1 MLETSFQQSH
11 NISMTGGTEKLRFR
25 LSAGYIDNNGVLITD
40 KDQYRRMNV
49 SGFIS
54 AISRNGLLRKLLLVM
69 PIARK
74 HCLAQPWVLSIPPVW
89 LLFYPEGN
97 MPAGISDEAEG
108 LPFFTPANQIRW
120 SNPSKTLNDNL
131 VFS

>member
-54 AISRNGLLRKLLLVM
+54 ANITKWFTQE
-69 PIARK
+69 AT
-74 HCLAQPWVLSIPPVW
+74 LS
-89 LLFYPEGN
+89 Y
-97 MPAGISDEAEG
+97 AHSK
-108 LPFFTPANQIRW
+108 
-120 SNPSKTLNDNL
+120 KTLPSSAL
-131 VFS
+131 GAIYSTRLASFLS

>member
-54 AISRNGLLRKLLLVM
+54 ANITKWFTQE
-69 PIARK
+69 AT
-74 HCLAQPWVLSIPPVW
+74 LS
-89 LLFYPEGN
+89 
-97 MPAGISDEAEG
+97 
-108 LPFFTPANQIRW
+108 
-120 SNPSKTLNDNL
+120 
-131 VFS
+131 